1 MGAIYKRELKGYFT
15 SPIGYVIL
23 AIFYVFASFFFSILF
38 ESGTSD
44 QTQLFS
50 SMFVIVL
57 IVIPLLT
64 MRIFSEDKRQ
74 KTDQLLYTAPVSLT
88 SVVIGKYLAAMTVFG
103 IALGITVIFQII
115 TAFYVTPDWMVYIG
129 NLLGMLLL
137 ASAMISIGVF
147 ISALTE
153 SQLVAAVASFAVSMV
168 LWLIDTIA
176 SIINITW
183 VTTVVNWISF
193 NGRYNGFTQ
202 GTFDYANMIFFLSF
216 TALFLFL
223 TVRVL
228 DRKRYA

>member
-1 MGAIYKRELKGYFT
+1 MGAIYKRELKGYFS

-38 ESGTSD
+38 ESGSSD
-44 QTQLFS
+44 QTYLFS

-64 MRIFSEDKRQ
+64 MRIFSEEKRQ
-74 KTDQLLYTAPVSLT
+74 KTDQLLYTAPVGLT
-88 SVVIGKYLAAMTVFG
+88 GVVIGKYLAAMTVFG
-103 IALGITVIFQII
+103 IALGITVVFQII
-115 TAFYVTPDWMVYIG
+115 TAFLVTPDWLLFIG
-129 NLLGMLLL
+129 NLLGMILL
-137 ASAMISIGVF
+137 ASAMISIGIF

-153 SQLVAAVASFAVSMV
+153 SQLVAAVASFAVSMA
-168 LWLIDTIA
+168 LWLIDTVA
-176 SIINITW
+176 SLINVGW
-183 VTTVVNWISF
+183 VTKLVGWISF
-193 NGRYNGFTQ
+193 NSRYTGFTQ
-202 GTFDYANMIFFLSF
+202 GILDYSNMVFFASF

>member
-1 MGAIYKRELKGYFT
+1 MGAIYKRELKGYFS

-38 ESGTSD
+38 ASGSSD

-88 SVVIGKYLAAMTVFG
+88 GVVIGKYLAAMTVFG

-115 TAFYVTPDWMVYIG
+115 TAFYVTPDWLVYIG

-168 LWLIDTIA
+168 LWLIDTVA
-176 SIINITW
+176 SIINVSW
-183 VTTVVNWISF
+183 VTKLVSWISF
-193 NGRYNGFTQ
+193 NTRYNGFTQ

>member
-1 MGAIYKRELKGYFT
+1 MGAIYKRELRGYFT

-23 AIFYVFASFFFSILF
+23 AIFYVFASLFFSFLF
-38 ESGTSD
+38 QTGTPD

-50 SMFVIVL
+50 SMFIIVL
-57 IVIPLLT
+57 VVIPLLT
-64 MRIFSEDKRQ
+64 MRVFSEEKRQ

-88 SVVIGKYLAAMTVFG
+88 ATVLGKYLAALTVFG
-103 IALGITVIFQII
+103 MAMGITVIFQII
-115 TAFYVTPDWMVYIG
+115 ISFYITPDWLVFIG

-137 ASAMISIGVF
+137 GGALIAIGVF

-168 LWLIDTIA
+168 LWLIDSIA
-176 SIINITW
+176 SIVSVDGVSKVI
-183 VTTVVNWISF
+183 NWISF
-193 NGRYNGFTQ
+193 NSRYIGFTQ
-202 GTFDYANMIFFLSF
+202 GTFDYADMVFFLSF
-216 TALFLFL
+216 AAFFLFL